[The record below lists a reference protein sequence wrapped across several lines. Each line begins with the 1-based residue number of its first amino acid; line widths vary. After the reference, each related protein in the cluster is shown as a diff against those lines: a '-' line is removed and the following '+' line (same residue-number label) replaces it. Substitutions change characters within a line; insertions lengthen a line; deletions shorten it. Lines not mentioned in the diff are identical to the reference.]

1 MAYNKFKR
9 KKFFRKKVCRFC
21 TNSDLKLDYKDVDL
35 MKKFVAENGKIEP
48 RRITGTCA
56 KHQRKVAN
64 EIKKAREMALLA
76 YVNQ

>member
-1 MAYNKFKR
+1 MSYNRFKK

-21 TNSDLKLDYKDVDL
+21 INKDLEPDYKNIDL

-76 YVNQ
+76 YVNR